1 MTISAISARRY
12 VMDSSS
18 SVFSDDAGGR
28 LELDTHADTC
38 VAGANTMVLDLTGKT
53 VSVTPFCESEYEAI
67 DEIPVATVATAYD
80 CPNTGKVYVL
90 VINEA
95 LYFGER
101 MNHSLLC
108 PNQLRANGVRV
119 DDCPKQFDENSL
131 HSIYV
136 PEHDL
141 TIPLELRGVISG
153 ITTRLPTEAELE
165 DLTMH
170 VPLTSELEW
179 DPHASAFASNEPEHD
194 FACANMGNY
203 RATSECNSFK
213 LFDCYRSL
221 ELQLSGDGQWL
232 ARRLVAMVKASLP
245 MGTRMVEAVVRG
257 ETTSVV
263 NPETLSR
270 LWLVGMET
278 ARDTLR
284 VTTQLGVRTIKH
296 PAQRRFRT
304 ALPHLRYPHLKGT
317 CYADTLFFNL
327 KSVRGFNCAHVIGN
341 GIGFTRFYPMV
352 SKADAHL
359 SLKTFIQDVGIM
371 EHPPCSRW
379 RSYNGLQGVEKDNT
393 RVSNKTNYNGT
404 VFSVAKS
411 G

>member
-1 MTISAISARRY
+1 
-12 VMDSSS
+12 MDSSS

-232 ARRLVAMVKASLP
+232 A
-245 MGTRMVEAVVRG
+245 
-257 ETTSVV
+257 
-263 NPETLSR
+263 
-270 LWLVGMET
+270 
-278 ARDTLR
+278 
-284 VTTQLGVRTIKH
+284 
-296 PAQRRFRT
+296 
-304 ALPHLRYPHLKGT
+304 
-317 CYADTLFFNL
+317 
-327 KSVRGFNCAHVIGN
+327 
-341 GIGFTRFYPMV
+341 
-352 SKADAHL
+352 
-359 SLKTFIQDVGIM
+359 
-371 EHPPCSRW
+371 
-379 RSYNGLQGVEKDNT
+379 
-393 RVSNKTNYNGT
+393 
-404 VFSVAKS
+404 
-411 G
+411 